1 MQLRFAQQ
9 MKKGALD
16 MLVLKLLQHEEK
28 YGYQLISE
36 LRDRSNGALALKEG
50 TLYPILYR
58 LEDGGLVTS
67 RMSAHVAKEPAR
79 KYYAITEAGRVARDV
94 RDLERIRRTCAVD
107 HGGGAMNKESYVKA
121 VAKRLTCSKARQAE
135 FVRDLES
142 DIAAALSAGETWE
155 QVESRMG
162 DPRQVAQEFNEDLS
176 EAERAAG
183 KKRKRTKTI
192 AIVATVAVAV
202 AAIIGA
208 ATWWAS
214 PKTAPAG
221 QSSHQTEQQVIE
233 RAQEVV
239 ALLDAG
245 DYETLQSMSIDEMKA
260 GLNAEMM
267 EQAREITVPGD
278 WGAFGSFGNAYAT
291 EISQSGQV
299 FDVVEVVAVYE
310 KATVTYGISF
320 LNGEELAG
328 IRMR

>member
-1 MQLRFAQQ
+1 
-9 MKKGALD
+9 
-16 MLVLKLLQHEEK
+16 
-28 YGYQLISE
+28 
-36 LRDRSNGALALKEG
+36 
-50 TLYPILYR
+50 
-58 LEDGGLVTS
+58 
-67 RMSAHVAKEPAR
+67 
-79 KYYAITEAGRVARDV
+79 
-94 RDLERIRRTCAVD
+94 
-107 HGGGAMNKESYVKA
+107 MNKESYVKA

-142 DIAAALSAGETWE
+142 DIAAALSAGE
-155 QVESRMG
+155 
-162 DPRQVAQEFNEDLS
+162 
-176 EAERAAG
+176 
-183 KKRKRTKTI
+183 
-192 AIVATVAVAV
+192 
-202 AAIIGA
+202 
-208 ATWWAS
+208 TWWAS

>member
-1 MQLRFAQQ
+1 
-9 MKKGALD
+9 
-16 MLVLKLLQHEEK
+16 
-28 YGYQLISE
+28 
-36 LRDRSNGALALKEG
+36 
-50 TLYPILYR
+50 
-58 LEDGGLVTS
+58 
-67 RMSAHVAKEPAR
+67 
-79 KYYAITEAGRVARDV
+79 
-94 RDLERIRRTCAVD
+94 
-107 HGGGAMNKESYVKA
+107 MNKESYVKA

-162 DPRQVAQEFNEDLS
+162 DPRQVAQEFNEDLY

-192 AIVATVAVAV
+192 AIVAAVAV
-202 AAIIGA
+202 VMVAIIGA
-208 ATWWAS
+208 ATWWVS

-221 QSSHQTEQQVIE
+221 QSSHQTEQQVI
-233 RAQEVV
+233 

-245 DYETLQSMSIDEMKA
+245 DYETLQSMSIDEMKV

-278 WGAFGSFGNAYAT
+278 WGAFESFGNAYAT

>member
-1 MQLRFAQQ
+1 
-9 MKKGALD
+9 
-16 MLVLKLLQHEEK
+16 
-28 YGYQLISE
+28 
-36 LRDRSNGALALKEG
+36 
-50 TLYPILYR
+50 
-58 LEDGGLVTS
+58 
-67 RMSAHVAKEPAR
+67 
-79 KYYAITEAGRVARDV
+79 
-94 RDLERIRRTCAVD
+94 
-107 HGGGAMNKESYVKA
+107 MNKESYVKA

-192 AIVATVAVAV
+192 AIVAAVAV
-202 AAIIGA
+202 VMVAIIGA
-208 ATWWAS
+208 ATWWVS

-245 DYETLQSMSIDEMKA
+245 DYETLQSMSIDEMK
-260 GLNAEMM
+260 
-267 EQAREITVPGD
+267 
-278 WGAFGSFGNAYAT
+278 
-291 EISQSGQV
+291 
-299 FDVVEVVAVYE
+299 VVS
-310 KATVTYGISF
+310 TP
-320 LNGEELAG
+320 
-328 IRMR
+328 R

>member
-1 MQLRFAQQ
+1 
-9 MKKGALD
+9 
-16 MLVLKLLQHEEK
+16 
-28 YGYQLISE
+28 
-36 LRDRSNGALALKEG
+36 
-50 TLYPILYR
+50 
-58 LEDGGLVTS
+58 
-67 RMSAHVAKEPAR
+67 
-79 KYYAITEAGRVARDV
+79 
-94 RDLERIRRTCAVD
+94 
-107 HGGGAMNKESYVKA
+107 MNKESYVKA

-192 AIVATVAVAV
+192 AIVAAVAV
-202 AAIIGA
+202 VMVAIIGA
-208 ATWWAS
+208 ATWWVS

-299 FDVVEVVAVYE
+299 FDVVEVVDE

>member
-1 MQLRFAQQ
+1 MA
-9 MKKGALD
+9 
-16 MLVLKLLQHEEK
+16 
-28 YGYQLISE
+28 
-36 LRDRSNGALALKEG
+36 
-50 TLYPILYR
+50 
-58 LEDGGLVTS
+58 
-67 RMSAHVAKEPAR
+67 
-79 KYYAITEAGRVARDV
+79 
-94 RDLERIRRTCAVD
+94 
-107 HGGGAMNKESYVKA
+107 
-121 VAKRLTCSKARQAE
+121 
-135 FVRDLES
+135 
-142 DIAAALSAGETWE
+142 
-155 QVESRMG
+155 
-162 DPRQVAQEFNEDLS
+162 
-176 EAERAAG
+176 
-183 KKRKRTKTI
+183 
-192 AIVATVAVAV
+192 AVAV
-202 AAIIGA
+202 VMVAIIGA
-208 ATWWAS
+208 ATWWVS

-245 DYETLQSMSIDEMKA
+245 DYETLQSMSIDEMKV

-278 WGAFGSFGNAYAT
+278 WGAFESFGNAYAT

>member
-1 MQLRFAQQ
+1 
-9 MKKGALD
+9 
-16 MLVLKLLQHEEK
+16 
-28 YGYQLISE
+28 
-36 LRDRSNGALALKEG
+36 
-50 TLYPILYR
+50 
-58 LEDGGLVTS
+58 
-67 RMSAHVAKEPAR
+67 
-79 KYYAITEAGRVARDV
+79 
-94 RDLERIRRTCAVD
+94 
-107 HGGGAMNKESYVKA
+107 MNKESYVKA

-183 KKRKRTKTI
+183 K
-192 AIVATVAVAV
+192 
-202 AAIIGA
+202 
-208 ATWWAS
+208 
-214 PKTAPAG
+214 
-221 QSSHQTEQQVIE
+221 QQVIE

-245 DYETLQSMSIDEMKA
+245 DYETLQSMSIDEMKV

-278 WGAFGSFGNAYAT
+278 WGAFDAFGNAYAT

>member
-1 MQLRFAQQ
+1 
-9 MKKGALD
+9 
-16 MLVLKLLQHEEK
+16 
-28 YGYQLISE
+28 
-36 LRDRSNGALALKEG
+36 
-50 TLYPILYR
+50 
-58 LEDGGLVTS
+58 
-67 RMSAHVAKEPAR
+67 
-79 KYYAITEAGRVARDV
+79 
-94 RDLERIRRTCAVD
+94 
-107 HGGGAMNKESYVKA
+107 MNKESYVKA

-162 DPRQVAQEFNEDLS
+162 DPRQVAQEF
-176 EAERAAG
+176 
-183 KKRKRTKTI
+183 KKRTRTKTI

-239 ALLDAG
+239 ALLEAG

-278 WGAFGSFGNAYAT
+278 WGAFESFGNAYAT

>member
-1 MQLRFAQQ
+1 
-9 MKKGALD
+9 
-16 MLVLKLLQHEEK
+16 
-28 YGYQLISE
+28 
-36 LRDRSNGALALKEG
+36 
-50 TLYPILYR
+50 
-58 LEDGGLVTS
+58 
-67 RMSAHVAKEPAR
+67 
-79 KYYAITEAGRVARDV
+79 
-94 RDLERIRRTCAVD
+94 
-107 HGGGAMNKESYVKA
+107 MNKESYVKA

-192 AIVATVAVAV
+192 AIVATVAVAIV
-202 AAIIGA
+202 AIVGA
-208 ATWWAS
+208 AAWWAA
-214 PKTAPAG
+214 PKLSPAG
-221 QSSHQTEQQVIE
+221 QSSNLSEQQ
-233 RAQEVV
+233 VV

>member
-1 MQLRFAQQ
+1 MTCLREYPPWSEPIAIISKTSSEFYP
-9 MKKGALD
+9 LEFR
-16 MLVLKLLQHEEK
+16 LVPPVNGRVLEAAVRQKL
-28 YGYQLISE
+28 I
-36 LRDRSNGALALKEG
+36 ALADA
-50 TLYPILYR
+50 YARR
-58 LEDGGLVTS
+58 LGVVCVGADGDD
-67 RMSAHVAKEPAR
+67 VA
-79 KYYAITEAGRVARDV
+79 
-94 RDLERIRRTCAVD
+94 
-107 HGGGAMNKESYVKA
+107 
-121 VAKRLTCSKARQAE
+121 
-135 FVRDLES
+135 
-142 DIAAALSAGETWE
+142 
-155 QVESRMG
+155 
-162 DPRQVAQEFNEDLS
+162 AQL
-176 EAERAAG
+176 
-183 KKRKRTKTI
+183 
-192 AIVATVAVAV
+192 AV
-202 AAIIGA
+202 AAQDVHRGEGHEQRVLP
-208 ATWWAS
+208 AS
-214 PKTAPAG
+214 GDEICDVQLDALA
-221 QSSHQTEQQVIE
+221 VFDE

>member
-1 MQLRFAQQ
+1 
-9 MKKGALD
+9 
-16 MLVLKLLQHEEK
+16 
-28 YGYQLISE
+28 
-36 LRDRSNGALALKEG
+36 
-50 TLYPILYR
+50 
-58 LEDGGLVTS
+58 
-67 RMSAHVAKEPAR
+67 
-79 KYYAITEAGRVARDV
+79 
-94 RDLERIRRTCAVD
+94 
-107 HGGGAMNKESYVKA
+107 
-121 VAKRLTCSKARQAE
+121 
-135 FVRDLES
+135 
-142 DIAAALSAGETWE
+142 
-155 QVESRMG
+155 MG

-214 PKTAPAG
+214 PKTAPAAG

>member
-1 MQLRFAQQ
+1 
-9 MKKGALD
+9 
-16 MLVLKLLQHEEK
+16 
-28 YGYQLISE
+28 
-36 LRDRSNGALALKEG
+36 
-50 TLYPILYR
+50 
-58 LEDGGLVTS
+58 
-67 RMSAHVAKEPAR
+67 
-79 KYYAITEAGRVARDV
+79 
-94 RDLERIRRTCAVD
+94 
-107 HGGGAMNKESYVKA
+107 MNKESYVKA

-192 AIVATVAVAV
+192 AIGATVAVV
-202 AAIIGA
+202 MVAIIGA

-278 WGAFGSFGNAYAT
+278 WGAFESFGNAYAT